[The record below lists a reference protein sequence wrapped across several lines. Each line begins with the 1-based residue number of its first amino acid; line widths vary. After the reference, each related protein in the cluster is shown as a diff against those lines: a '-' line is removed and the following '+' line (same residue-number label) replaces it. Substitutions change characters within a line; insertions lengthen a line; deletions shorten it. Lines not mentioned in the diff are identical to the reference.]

1 MTKEDALK
9 ILGAEALREM
19 QADPLESILNRRDT
33 FVRMATAGGKS
44 LLFQTAAI
52 MWEPDIT
59 LVFTPLKSLQLD
71 QVQRLQQKGIRAR
84 YLNSSLSACER
95 TGLLDDLKSGQVT
108 LLYLAPEQLENK
120 SIRKILKEL
129 KIAFVAVDE
138 AHILAYSKDGFR
150 RAYRKIGK
158 FIAKLPVRPVIAA
171 FTATAT
177 AQDQKVICQSLKME
191 DPAAFTSPIRR
202 ENLNLCIK
210 VVEPN
215 TKEDKMDKI
224 WHGKLRAVRNAL
236 EDWNGK
242 GTVIIYCTTVEDVKE
257 LFSQLQSDG
266 WNVGLYYGKMPDKDR
281 EKAQADFVSGKIEIM
296 VATNAFG
303 LGIDK
308 PDVRLLIH
316 VGLPLSMD
324 GYVQEIGRA
333 GRDGK
338 KSKCVL
344 IYSPSDFTG
353 NERILKHKSKKKE
366 VVPAMARLNALKDLV
381 ASEKCLWVGIERYF
395 GEKPGKKC
403 GNCCICRC
411 KELKRRSKK

>member
-1 MTKEDALK
+1 MTREDALK
-9 ILGAEALREM
+9 MLGAETLREM
-19 QADPLESILNRRDT
+19 QVNPLESILNRRDT

-44 LLFQTAAI
+44 LLFQVPAI
-52 MWEPDIT
+52 MWAPGLT

-71 QVQRLQQKGIRAR
+71 QVHTLQHKGIRTR

-95 TGLLDDLKSGQVT
+95 TELLDELKSGQVT

-120 SIRKILKEL
+120 SIREILKEL

-158 FIAKLPVRPVIAA
+158 FVAKLPVRPVIAA

-177 AQDQKVICQSLKME
+177 ARDQQIICKSLKME

-210 VVEPN
+210 VVESN
-215 TKEDKMDKI
+215 AKEGKLDKI
-224 WHGKLRAVRNAL
+224 WHSKLRAVRNAL

-242 GTVIIYCTTVEDVKE
+242 GAVIIYCTTVEDVKK
-257 LFSQLQSDG
+257 LFSRLKSDG
-266 WNVGLYYGKMPDKDR
+266 WSVGKYHGKMLDKDR
-281 EKAQADFVSGKIEIM
+281 EKAQADFVSGEIEIM

-344 IYSPSDFTG
+344 VYSPSDFTG
-353 NERILKHKSKKKE
+353 NERILENRSKKKE
-366 VVPAMARLNALKDLV
+366 VASAMARLNALKDLV
-381 ASEKCLWVGIERYF
+381 VSEKCLWVGIERYF
-395 GEKPGKKC
+395 GEKPGQEC
-403 GNCCICRC
+403 GNCWICRC
-411 KELKRRSKK
+411 KKLKRRSKK